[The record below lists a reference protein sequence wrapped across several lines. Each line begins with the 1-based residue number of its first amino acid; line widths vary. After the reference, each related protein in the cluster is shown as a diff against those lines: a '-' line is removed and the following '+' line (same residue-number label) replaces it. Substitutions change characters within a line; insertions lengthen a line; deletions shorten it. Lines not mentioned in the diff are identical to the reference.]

1 MLNFITHTV
10 RYILTLYFGVF
21 VTTSII
27 GIKNNKKN
35 ILILNTFCVIDLLL
49 DLVLIYFKSS
59 ASVISAY
66 PLVTHLPLLLILI
79 FVFHRSVL
87 KSLLAVTSA
96 YMCCQICNWM
106 SIITEWLGYESWI
119 VDLTY
124 IAGIFLTY
132 FIVYR
137 FIAPA
142 LSDIFAKPDVE
153 LIPICIMPFFYYI
166 FDYAT
171 TVYTKLL
178 YSGSRIVV
186 EFVPFL
192 MCISFLT
199 FCVVYYHSI
208 ERQQQIATQNYFMQI
223 KQAQFAKEIESM
235 QRNEKNVSL
244 LRHDMRHFL
253 NNIAAFIENN
263 ENDKALDY
271 IHSIVK
277 ATEKTTRKRFC
288 ANEIINIIIMSHAD
302 SFKDKHIDFRY
313 SISVPSKLPFS
324 DIDMTAILQNA
335 LENAVHAVMML
346 EPEKRFIRLSI
357 SEKSGKLL
365 ISVEN
370 PYAVRPKLINDMP
383 VATERGHGLGT
394 RSIRQT
400 SERLGGKCQYS
411 VTDTLFYCKSD
422 NLVY

>member
-35 ILILNTFCVIDLLL
+35 ILILNAFCVIDLLL
-49 DLVLIYFKSS
+49 DLMLIYFKSS

-132 FIVYR
+132 FIVHR

-313 SISVPSKLPFS
+313 SISVPSRLPFS
-324 DIDMTAILQNA
+324 DIYMTSILQNA
-335 LENAVHAVMML
+335 LENAMNAVMKL

-370 PYAVRPKLINDMP
+370 PFCLLIRPGLATCPEIMATCPVPPVISPIRPAAVRP
-383 VATERGHGLGT
+383 A
-394 RSIRQT
+394 
-400 SERLGGKCQYS
+400 
-411 VTDTLFYCKSD
+411 
-422 NLVY
+422 

>member
-1 MLNFITHTV
+1 MLNLITNTV

-35 ILILNTFCVIDLLL
+35 ILILNAFCVIDLLL
-49 DLVLIYFKSS
+49 DLVLICFKSS
-59 ASVISAY
+59 ISVVSAY

-132 FIVYR
+132 FIVHR

-142 LSDIFAKPDVE
+142 MSDIFVKPDVE

-313 SISVPSKLPFS
+313 SISVPSRLPFS
-324 DIDMTAILQNA
+324 DIDMTSILQNA
-335 LENAVHAVMML
+335 LENAMNAVMKL

>member
-49 DLVLIYFKSS
+49 DLVLICFKSS
-59 ASVISAY
+59 ISVVSAY

>member
-10 RYILTLYFGVF
+10 RYILTLYFGLF

-49 DLVLIYFKSS
+49 DLVLICFKSS
-59 ASVISAY
+59 ISVVSAY

>member
-1 MLNFITHTV
+1 MLNFIMPTV
-10 RYILTLYFGVF
+10 RYMLTLFFGVF

-35 ILILNTFCVIDLLL
+35 ILILNAFCIIDLLFYPM
-49 DLVLIYFKSS
+49 LIYFKGYAS
-59 ASVISAY
+59 AIRAY
-66 PLVTHLPLLLILI
+66 PLMTHLPLLLILI

-106 SIITEWLGYESWI
+106 SIITESLGYEPWI

-199 FCVVYYHSI
+199 FCMVYYHSI

-263 ENDKALDY
+263 EDDKALEY

-335 LENAVHAVMML
+335 LENAMHAVMML
-346 EPEKRFIRLSI
+346 EPDKRFIRLSI
-357 SEKSGKLL
+357 TEKIGKLL

-400 SERLGGKCQYS
+400 AERLGGKCQYS
-411 VTDTLFYCKSD
+411 VTDTLFI
-422 NLVY
+422 VRVII

>member
-1 MLNFITHTV
+1 MLNLITNTV

-35 ILILNTFCVIDLLL
+35 ILILNAFCVIDLLL

-59 ASVISAY
+59 ASVVSAY

-132 FIVYR
+132 FIVHR

-142 LSDIFAKPDVE
+142 MSDIFVKPDVE

-313 SISVPSKLPFS
+313 SISVPSRLPFS
-324 DIDMTAILQNA
+324 DIDMTSILQNA
-335 LENAVHAVMML
+335 LENAMNAVMKL

>member
-1 MLNFITHTV
+1 MLNLITNTV
-10 RYILTLYFGVF
+10 RYIFTLYFGVF

-35 ILILNTFCVIDLLL
+35 ILILNAFCVIDLLL
-49 DLVLIYFKSS
+49 DLMLIYFKSS

-132 FIVYR
+132 FIVHR

>member
-49 DLVLIYFKSS
+49 DLVLICFKSS
-59 ASVISAY
+59 ISVVSAY

-383 VATERGHGLGT
+383 VTTERGHGLGT

>member
-35 ILILNTFCVIDLLL
+35 ILILNAFCVIDLLL
-49 DLVLIYFKSS
+49 DLMLIYFKSS

-132 FIVYR
+132 FIVHR

>member
-1 MLNFITHTV
+1 MLNLITNTV
-10 RYILTLYFGVF
+10 RYIFTLYFGVF

-35 ILILNTFCVIDLLL
+35 ILILNAFCVIDLLL
-49 DLVLIYFKSS
+49 DLMLIYFKSS

-124 IAGIFLTY
+124 IVGIFLTY

-142 LSDIFAKPDVE
+142 MSDIFVKPDVE

-370 PYAVRPKLINDMP
+370 PYAVRPSNCLPGIPAVHPPMSLP
-383 VATERGHGLGT
+383 
-394 RSIRQT
+394 
-400 SERLGGKCQYS
+400 
-411 VTDTLFYCKSD
+411 
-422 NLVY
+422 

>member
-1 MLNFITHTV
+1 MLNLITNTV
-10 RYILTLYFGVF
+10 RYIFTLYFGVF

-35 ILILNTFCVIDLLL
+35 ILILNAFCVIDLLL
-49 DLVLIYFKSS
+49 DLMLIYFKSS

-132 FIVYR
+132 FIVHR

-142 LSDIFAKPDVE
+142 LSDIFVKPDVE

-324 DIDMTAILQNA
+324 DIDMTSILQNA
-335 LENAVHAVMML
+335 LENAMNAVMKL

-370 PYAVRPKLINDMP
+370 PYAVRPKHINDMP
-383 VATERGHGLGT
+383 VTTEMPVQCDRYT
-394 RSIRQT
+394 
-400 SERLGGKCQYS
+400 
-411 VTDTLFYCKSD
+411 VYCKSD

>member
-1 MLNFITHTV
+1 MLNLITNTV
-10 RYILTLYFGVF
+10 RYIFTLYFGVF

-35 ILILNTFCVIDLLL
+35 ILILNAFCVIDLLL
-49 DLVLIYFKSS
+49 DLMLIYFKSS

-132 FIVYR
+132 FIVHR
-137 FIAPA
+137 LIAPA

>member
-1 MLNFITHTV
+1 MLNLITNTV
-10 RYILTLYFGVF
+10 RYIFTLYFGVF

-35 ILILNTFCVIDLLL
+35 ILILNAFCVIDLLL
-49 DLVLIYFKSS
+49 DLMLIYFKSS

-132 FIVYR
+132 FIVHR

-142 LSDIFAKPDVE
+142 LSDIFVKPDVE

-302 SFKDKHIDFRY
+302 SFKDIDFRY

-324 DIDMTAILQNA
+324 DIDMTSILQNA
-335 LENAVHAVMML
+335 LENAMNAVMKL

-370 PYAVRPKLINDMP
+370 PYAVRPKHINDMP
-383 VATERGHGLGT
+383 VTTE
-394 RSIRQT
+394 SIRQT

-411 VTDTLFYCKSD
+411 VTDTLFI
-422 NLVY
+422 VRVII

>member
-49 DLVLIYFKSS
+49 DLVLICFKSS
-59 ASVISAY
+59 ISVVSAY

-132 FIVYR
+132 FIVHR

>member
-1 MLNFITHTV
+1 MLNFIMHTV

-35 ILILNTFCVIDLLL
+35 ILILNAFCITDLLL
-49 DLVLIYFKSS
+49 DLVLICFKGA
-59 ASVISAY
+59 ASVVSTY

-106 SIITEWLGYESWI
+106 SIIAESLGYESWI

-132 FIVYR
+132 FVVYR

-263 ENDKALDY
+263 EDDKALEY

-302 SFKDKHIDFRY
+302 SFNDKHIDFRY

-335 LENAVHAVMML
+335 LENAMHAVMML
-346 EPEKRFIRLSI
+346 EPDRRFIRLSI
-357 SEKSGKLL
+357 SEKIL
-365 ISVEN
+365 
-370 PYAVRPKLINDMP
+370 
-383 VATERGHGLGT
+383 
-394 RSIRQT
+394 
-400 SERLGGKCQYS
+400 
-411 VTDTLFYCKSD
+411 TL
-422 NLVY
+422 

>member
-49 DLVLIYFKSS
+49 DLVLICFKSS
-59 ASVISAY
+59 ISVVSAY

-394 RSIRQT
+394 KSIRQT

>member
-1 MLNFITHTV
+1 MLNFIMPTV
-10 RYILTLYFGVF
+10 RYILTLFFGVF

-35 ILILNTFCVIDLLL
+35 ILILNAFCIIDLLL
-49 DLVLIYFKSS
+49 DLMLICFKDYAS
-59 ASVISAY
+59 AVSAY

-106 SIITEWLGYESWI
+106 SIITESLGYESWI

-132 FIVYR
+132 LIVYR

-263 ENDKALDY
+263 EDDKALEY

-302 SFKDKHIDFRY
+302 SFNDKHIDFRY

-335 LENAVHAVMML
+335 LENAMHAVMML
-346 EPEKRFIRLSI
+346 EPDKRFIRLSI

-370 PYAVRPKLINDMP
+370 PYAVRP
-383 VATERGHGLGT
+383 
-394 RSIRQT
+394 
-400 SERLGGKCQYS
+400 
-411 VTDTLFYCKSD
+411 
-422 NLVY
+422 

>member
-49 DLVLIYFKSS
+49 DLVLICFKSS
-59 ASVISAY
+59 ISVVSAY

-244 LRHDMRHFL
+244 LRQDMRHFL

>member
-1 MLNFITHTV
+1 MLNLITNTV
-10 RYILTLYFGVF
+10 RYIFTLYFGVF

-35 ILILNTFCVIDLLL
+35 ILILNAFCVIDLLL
-49 DLVLIYFKSS
+49 DLMLIYFKSS

-132 FIVYR
+132 FIVHR

-142 LSDIFAKPDVE
+142 LSDIFVKPDVE

-324 DIDMTAILQNA
+324 DIDMTSILQNA
-335 LENAVHAVMML
+335 LENAMNAVMKL

-357 SEKSGKLL
+357 SEKIGNETFA
-365 ISVEN
+365 I
-370 PYAVRPKLINDMP
+370 
-383 VATERGHGLGT
+383 GLKMKEEQELT
-394 RSIRQT
+394 I
-400 SERLGGKCQYS
+400 
-411 VTDTLFYCKSD
+411 
-422 NLVY
+422 

>member
-35 ILILNTFCVIDLLL
+35 ILILNAFCVIDLLL
-49 DLVLIYFKSS
+49 DLMLIYFKSS

-132 FIVYR
+132 FIVHR

-263 ENDKALDY
+263 KNDKALDY

-411 VTDTLFYCKSD
+411 VTDTLFI
-422 NLVY
+422 VRVII

>member
-35 ILILNTFCVIDLLL
+35 ILILNAFCVIDLLL
-49 DLVLIYFKSS
+49 DLMLIYFKSS

-132 FIVYR
+132 FIVHR

-411 VTDTLFYCKSD
+411 VTEIGRAH
-422 NLVY
+422 V

>member
-1 MLNFITHTV
+1 MLNFITPTV
-10 RYILTLYFGVF
+10 RHILTLYFGVF

-35 ILILNTFCVIDLLL
+35 ILILNAFCIIDLLL
-49 DLVLIYFKSS
+49 DLMLIYFKGS
-59 ASVISAY
+59 ASVVSTY

-106 SIITEWLGYESWI
+106 SIITESLGYESWI

-142 LSDIFAKPDVE
+142 LSDVISKPDVE

-192 MCISFLT
+192 MCICFLT
-199 FCVVYYHSI
+199 FCVIYYHSI

-223 KQAQFAKEIESM
+223 KQAQFTKEIESM

-335 LENAVHAVMML
+335 LENAMHAVMML
-346 EPEKRFIRLSI
+346 EPDKRFIRLSI
-357 SEKSGKLL
+357 TEKSGKFL

-394 RSIRQT
+394 KSIRQT
-400 SERLGGKCQYS
+400 AERLGGKCQYS
-411 VTDTLFYCKSD
+411 VSDTMFI
-422 NLVY
+422 VRVII

>member
-49 DLVLIYFKSS
+49 DLVLICFKSS
-59 ASVISAY
+59 ISVVSAY

-142 LSDIFAKPDVE
+142 MSDIFVKPD
-153 LIPICIMPFFYYI
+153 
-166 FDYAT
+166 
-171 TVYTKLL
+171 
-178 YSGSRIVV
+178 G
-186 EFVPFL
+186 
-192 MCISFLT
+192 
-199 FCVVYYHSI
+199 
-208 ERQQQIATQNYFMQI
+208 
-223 KQAQFAKEIESM
+223 
-235 QRNEKNVSL
+235 
-244 LRHDMRHFL
+244 
-253 NNIAAFIENN
+253 
-263 ENDKALDY
+263 
-271 IHSIVK
+271 
-277 ATEKTTRKRFC
+277 
-288 ANEIINIIIMSHAD
+288 
-302 SFKDKHIDFRY
+302 
-313 SISVPSKLPFS
+313 
-324 DIDMTAILQNA
+324 
-335 LENAVHAVMML
+335 
-346 EPEKRFIRLSI
+346 
-357 SEKSGKLL
+357 
-365 ISVEN
+365 
-370 PYAVRPKLINDMP
+370 
-383 VATERGHGLGT
+383 
-394 RSIRQT
+394 
-400 SERLGGKCQYS
+400 
-411 VTDTLFYCKSD
+411 
-422 NLVY
+422 

>member
-1 MLNFITHTV
+1 MLNLITNTV
-10 RYILTLYFGVF
+10 RYIFTLYFGVF

-27 GIKNNKKN
+27 GIKNNKKI
-35 ILILNTFCVIDLLL
+35 ILILNAFCVIDLLL
-49 DLVLIYFKSS
+49 DLMLIYFKSS

>member
-1 MLNFITHTV
+1 MLNLITNTV
-10 RYILTLYFGVF
+10 RYIFTLYFGVF

-35 ILILNTFCVIDLLL
+35 ILILNAFCVIDLLL
-49 DLVLIYFKSS
+49 DLMLIYFKSS

-132 FIVYR
+132 FIVHR

-142 LSDIFAKPDVE
+142 LSDIFVKPDVE

-324 DIDMTAILQNA
+324 DIDMTSILQNA
-335 LENAVHAVMML
+335 LENAMNAVMKL

-383 VATERGHGLGT
+383 VTTERGHGLGT

>member
-49 DLVLIYFKSS
+49 DLVLICFKSS
-59 ASVISAY
+59 ISVVSAY

-132 FIVYR
+132 FIVHR

-313 SISVPSKLPFS
+313 SISVPS
-324 DIDMTAILQNA
+324 N
-335 LENAVHAVMML
+335 
-346 EPEKRFIRLSI
+346 
-357 SEKSGKLL
+357 
-365 ISVEN
+365 
-370 PYAVRPKLINDMP
+370 PKL
-383 VATERGHGLGT
+383 VL
-394 RSIRQT
+394 
-400 SERLGGKCQYS
+400 
-411 VTDTLFYCKSD
+411 
-422 NLVY
+422 

>member
-49 DLVLIYFKSS
+49 DLVLICFKSS
-59 ASVISAY
+59 ISVVSAY

-208 ERQQQIATQNYFMQI
+208 ERQQQIATQNYFTQI

-383 VATERGHGLGT
+383 VTTERGHGLGT